1 MDARPLRIVIIE
13 SHPLMR
19 EALCAA
25 IASEPGLKL
34 VAETTN
40 GSGSLSRVTTLHPDV
55 ILFSLGNPGSGDLEA
70 LNALRQALPDTFI
83 LGLISDEV
91 PGQKETTLKAGV
103 QVVLTKT
110 APRAE
115 LVQMLKKLHGHDLPA
130 RNNSELNSPV
140 RRRPT

>member
-1 MDARPLRIVIIE
+1 MLSKVQRIADAQSLRKRYLSGMDATPLRIVIIE

-55 ILFSLGNPGSGDLEA
+55 ILFSLGD
-70 LNALRQALPDTFI
+70 
-83 LGLISDEV
+83 
-91 PGQKETTLKAGV
+91 PGQATWK
-103 QVVLTKT
+103 
-110 APRAE
+110 R
-115 LVQMLKKLHGHDLPA
+115 
-130 RNNSELNSPV
+130 
-140 RRRPT
+140 